1 LKTKNKKKIVVVVC
15 PSSSSDCFFFWF
27 FSLSELHFWLLYY
40 CCCCYYVAEFLF
52 FLFECHQWERGEGIE
67 RTDYRGAIVVIVVLF
82 FFSLEF
88 RRVFCV
94 LVLVTD
100 DELAS
105 LCLFS
110 LRCLVRKKMSSS
122 SSR

>member
-1 LKTKNKKKIVVVVC
+1 M
-15 PSSSSDCFFFWF
+15 
-27 FSLSELHFWLLYY
+27 
-40 CCCCYYVAEFLF
+40 
-52 FLFECHQWERGEGIE
+52 FECHQWERGEGIE
-67 RTDYRGAIVVIVVLF
+67 TTDYRGAIVVIVVIVCF
-82 FFSLEF
+82 FLSLEF

-110 LRCLVRKKMSSS
+110 LRYLVRKKKKKMSSS
-122 SSR
+122 SSSR

>member
-1 LKTKNKKKIVVVVC
+1 LLLKTKNKKKIVVVC
-15 PSSSSDCFFFWF
+15 PSSSSDCFFFRF
-27 FSLSELHFWLLYY
+27 FSLSEVHFWLLYY
-40 CCCCYYVAEFLF
+40 CCCYVAKFLF

-67 RTDYRGAIVVIVVLF
+67 TTDYRGAIVVIVVIVC

-105 LCLFS
+105 LCLFF
-110 LRCLVRKKMSSS
+110 LRCLVR
-122 SSR
+122 